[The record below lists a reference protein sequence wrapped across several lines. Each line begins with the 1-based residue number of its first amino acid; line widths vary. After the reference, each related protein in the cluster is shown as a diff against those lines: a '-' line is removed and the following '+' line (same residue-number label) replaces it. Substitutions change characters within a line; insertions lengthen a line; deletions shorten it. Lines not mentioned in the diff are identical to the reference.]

1 LSFNIEINEDIL
13 TELDNILV
21 ERKEDST
28 KISEKYE
35 PILKKYL
42 CE

>member
-13 TELDNILV
+13 NELDNILV

-28 KISEKYE
+28 KIFEKYE
-35 PILKKYL
+35 PIPKKYL

>member
-13 TELDNILV
+13 NELDNIIM
-21 ERKEDST
+21 ERKEDS
-28 KISEKYE
+28 KIIEKYE
-35 PILKKYL
+35 PIPKKYI